1 MAKFIE
7 SDMYMALFFPGEE
20 ISSVNI
26 QVIGLFIW
34 FFPGFDSEIL
44 SVIGFMTRRVHAR
57 FEVRS
62 DVE

>member
-1 MAKFIE
+1 
-7 SDMYMALFFPGEE
+7 MYILFFPGEE
-20 ISSVNI
+20 ISSVNT